1 MTFIVQKIERE
12 NMKLE
17 DALQQLEAGR
27 KAKRLLGLWPAIEAK
42 LAEGVSHAEILAAL
56 NANGIALTERTY
68 KSYLYRYRKRRRGIG
83 RKPAPM
89 HLTETTTLQSADV
102 AQAATSPVSAEA
114 ARHKRPPTFD
124 YNPRGLRR
132 DLL

>member
-1 MTFIVQKIERE
+1 
-12 NMKLE
+12 MKLE

-68 KSYLYRYRKRRRGIG
+68 KSYLYRYRKRRRATAHQ
-83 RKPAPM
+83 PAGM
-89 HLTETTTLQSADV
+89 YLTETTAPQSADV
-102 AQAATSPVSAEA
+102 SQASSFPASAEVA
-114 ARHKRPPTFD
+114 KHKRPPTFEF
-124 YNPRGLRR
+124 NPRGLRR
-132 DLL
+132 DLLE